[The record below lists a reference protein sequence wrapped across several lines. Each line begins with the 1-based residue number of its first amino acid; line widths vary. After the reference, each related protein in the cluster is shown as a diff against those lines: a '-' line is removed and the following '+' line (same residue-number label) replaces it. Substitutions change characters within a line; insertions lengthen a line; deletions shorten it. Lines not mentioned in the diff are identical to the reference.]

1 MAGPRDAE
9 ITIVGGGA
17 VGAAVAYFLA
27 RDGRDD
33 IQLLEGRGLCE
44 ATSSQAAG
52 FVGQARPTVER
63 ARLTMAAAGVYRN
76 FERETGY
83 PMDYRECGAVRLA
96 LSDAS
101 VGELRQIA
109 ATAEITGLPVEFLTD
124 AQLHDIYPVL
134 TRTEA
139 VKAALWSPTCGYLQ
153 PNSLVN
159 AYISAAR
166 DLGVTVAARAAVTGI
181 GVRDGVIES
190 VSTEARSFRT
200 EQVIIASGPW
210 SAALAR
216 LVGLDLPI
224 VPVLH
229 EYFVT
234 EPVPGWHAD
243 LPCLRI
249 PEVQV
254 YARGESDRVLCGGF
268 EHKGTSIDPRE
279 VTIASKL
286 AARPDWDV
294 LGEFAESLNAF
305 APTVGGAGIA
315 TTFQGWPAFSP
326 DGRFVVG
333 PVSALRGLVFAA
345 ACNAHGVSGSAGL
358 AIHLVESLTGDPS
371 PYVRSL
377 SPDRFIP
384 RTWSWEDARRDA
396 QVVYENYYPMPSRHR
411 EAADG

>member
-1 MAGPRDAE
+1 VAGPRDAE
-9 ITIVGGGA
+9 ITIIGGGA

-27 RDGRDD
+27 RTGRDD
-33 IQLLEGRGLCE
+33 IQLVDGRGLCE

-63 ARLTMAAAGVYRN
+63 ARLTMAAAQVYRD

-83 PMDYRECGAVRLA
+83 PTDYRECGAVRLA

-101 VGELRQIA
+101 VRELRQIA
-109 ATAEITGLPVEFLTD
+109 ETAEITGLPVEFLTD
-124 AQLHDIYPVL
+124 AQLHDVFPVL
-134 TRTEA
+134 ERTES
-139 VKAALWSPTCGYLQ
+139 VRAALWSPTDGYLQ

-159 AYISAAR
+159 AYVSAAR
-166 DLGVTVAARAAVTGI
+166 DLGVTVATHAAVTGI
-181 GVRDGVIES
+181 GVRAGAIES
-190 VSTEARSFRT
+190 VSTDAGRHRT
-200 EQVIIASGPW
+200 DQVIIAAGPW

-234 EPVPGWHAD
+234 EPVCGWHAD

-268 EHKGTSIDPRE
+268 ENSGTSIDPRD
-279 VTIASKL
+279 VTVSSRL

-294 LGEFAESLNAF
+294 LGGFADSLSAF
-305 APTVGGAGIA
+305 APGVADAGIA
-315 TTFQGWPAFSP
+315 ATFQGWPAFSP
-326 DGRFVVG
+326 DGRFIVG
-333 PVSALRGLVFAA
+333 PVSAIRGLALAA
-345 ACNAHGVSGSAGL
+345 GCNAHGVSGSAGL
-358 AIHLVESLTGDPS
+358 AMNLVESLTGDAS

-377 SPDRFIP
+377 SPDRFMP
-384 RTWSWEDARRDA
+384 RTWSWQDARRDA
-396 QVVYENYYPMPSRHR
+396 QAVYENYYPMPVAS
-411 EAADG
+411 

>member
-1 MAGPRDAE
+1 VAGPHDAE
-9 ITIVGGGA
+9 ITIIGGGA

-27 RDGRDD
+27 RDGRRDV
-33 IQLLEGRGLCE
+33 QLLEGRGLCE

-63 ARLTMAAAGVYRN
+63 ARLTMAAAQVYRD

-83 PMDYRECGAVRLA
+83 TMDYRECGAVRLA
-96 LSDAS
+96 LSDTS
-101 VGELRQIA
+101 VRELRQIA
-109 ATAEITGLPVEFLTD
+109 ETAEITGLPVEFLTG
-124 AQLHDIYPVL
+124 AQLRDLYPVL
-134 TRTEA
+134 TRTDS
-139 VKAALWSPTCGYLQ
+139 VRAALWSPTDGYLQ

-159 AYISAAR
+159 AYVSAAR
-166 DLGVTVAARAAVTGI
+166 DLGVSMATHAAVTGI
-181 GVRDGVIES
+181 GVRAGAIES
-190 VSTEARSFRT
+190 VSTESGSYRT
-200 EQVIIASGPW
+200 DQVIIAAGPW

-234 EPVPGWHAD
+234 EPMPGWHAD

-254 YARGESDRVLCGGF
+254 YVRGESDRVLCGGF
-268 EHKGTSIDPRE
+268 ENKGTSIDPRE
-279 VTIASKL
+279 VTVTSRL
-286 AARPDWDV
+286 SARPDWDV
-294 LGEFAESLNAF
+294 LGGFAASLTEFAPEVA
-305 APTVGGAGIA
+305 GAGIA

-326 DGRFVVG
+326 DGRFIVG
-333 PVSALRGLVFAA
+333 PVSAVRGLVFAA

-358 AIHLVESLTGDPS
+358 AMHLVESLTGDPS

-396 QVVYENYYPMPSRHR
+396 QAIYENYYPMPVAS
-411 EAADG
+411 

>member
-1 MAGPRDAE
+1 MPEPRDAE
-9 ITIVGGGA
+9 ITIIGGGA

-27 RDGRDD
+27 REGWRD
-33 IQLLEGRGLCE
+33 IQIVEGRGLCE
-44 ATSSQAAG
+44 ATTSQAAG
-52 FVGQARPTVER
+52 FVGQARPTAER
-63 ARLTMAAAGVYRN
+63 ARLTMAAAEVYRSG

-83 PMDYRECGAVRLA
+83 AMDYRECGAVRLA

-101 VGELRQIA
+101 VAELKQIA
-109 ATAEITGLPVEFLTD
+109 ETAEITGLPVEFLTD
-124 AQLHDIYPVL
+124 AQLHEVYPVL
-134 TRTEA
+134 ERTES
-139 VKAALWSPTCGYLQ
+139 VRAALWSPTCGYLQ
-153 PNSLVN
+153 PNSLVS
-159 AYISAAR
+159 AYVSAAK
-166 DLGVTVAARAAVTGI
+166 DLGVTVTAHAAVTGI
-181 GVRDGVIES
+181 GVRSGAIES
-190 VSTEARSFRT
+190 VATEAGSFRT
-200 EQVIIASGPW
+200 DQVIIAAGPW

-216 LVGLDLPI
+216 LVGLELPI

-268 EHKGTSIDPRE
+268 ENKGTSIDPRE
-279 VTIASKL
+279 VTVASKL

-294 LGEFAESLNAF
+294 LGGFAESLNAF

-333 PVSALRGLVFAA
+333 PVTALRGLVFAA

-384 RTWSWEDARRDA
+384 RTWSWEDVRRDA
-396 QVVYENYYPMPSRHR
+396 QAVYENYYPMPVASS
-411 EAADG
+411 

>member
-1 MAGPRDAE
+1 MTTVAGPRDAE

-27 RDGRDD
+27 REGRKD

-63 ARLTMAAAGVYRN
+63 ARLTMAAAEVFRK

-83 PMDYRECGAVRLA
+83 TMDYRECGAVRLA

-101 VGELRQIA
+101 VAELRQIA
-109 ATAEITGLPVEFLTD
+109 ETAEITGLPVEFLTD
-124 AQLHDIYPVL
+124 SQLHDVYPVL
-134 TRTEA
+134 ERTES
-139 VKAALWSPTCGYLQ
+139 VQAALWSPTCGYLQ
-153 PNSLVN
+153 PNSLVT
-159 AYISAAR
+159 AYVNAAR
-166 DLGVTVAARAAVTGI
+166 DLGVTVATHAAVTDI
-181 GVRDGVIES
+181 GVRRGAIES
-190 VSTEARSFRT
+190 VATEAGSFRT
-200 EQVIIASGPW
+200 EMVIIAAGPW
-210 SAALAR
+210 SAALAG
-216 LVGLDLPI
+216 LAGLDLPL

-234 EPVPGWHAD
+234 EPLRGWHAD

-268 EHKGTSIDPRE
+268 ENHGTSIDPRE
-279 VTIASKL
+279 VTVASRM

-294 LGEFAESLNAF
+294 LGGFASSLSEFAPAV
-305 APTVGGAGIA
+305 AGAGVA

-333 PVSALRGLVFAA
+333 PVSAVRGLVFAA

-358 AIHLVESLTGDPS
+358 AMHLVESLTGDPS

-384 RTWSWEDARRDA
+384 RTWSWEDARRSA
-396 QVVYENYYPMPSRHR
+396 QAVYETYYPMP
-411 EAADG
+411 AAP

>member
-9 ITIVGGGA
+9 ITIIGGGA

-27 RDGRDD
+27 RNGRRD

-63 ARLTMAAAGVYRN
+63 ARLTMAAADVFRR
-76 FERETGY
+76 FEAETGY
-83 PMDYRECGAVRLA
+83 PTDFRECGAVRLA

-101 VGELRQIA
+101 VRELRQIA
-109 ATAEITGLPVEFLTD
+109 ETAESTGLPVEFLTD
-124 AQLHDIYPVL
+124 AQLRDIFPVL
-134 TRTEA
+134 ERTEQ
-139 VKAALWSPTCGYLQ
+139 VKAALWSPTDGYLQ
-153 PNSLVN
+153 PNSLVT

-166 DLGVTVAARAAVTGI
+166 DLGVTVATHAAVTGI
-181 GVRDGVIES
+181 GVRGGAVES
-190 VSTEARSFRT
+190 VSTDAGSCRT
-200 EQVIIASGPW
+200 DQVIIAAGPW

-216 LVGLDLPI
+216 LAGLELPI

-268 EHKGTSIDPRE
+268 ENTGTSIDPRE
-279 VTIASKL
+279 VLVTSRL

-294 LGEFAESLNAF
+294 LGGFAASLSEFAPGLA
-305 APTVGGAGIA
+305 AAGVA
-315 TTFQGWPAFSP
+315 ATFQGWPAFSP
-326 DGRFVVG
+326 DGRFIVG
-333 PVSALRGLVFAA
+333 PVSAITGLAFAA

-358 AIHLVESLTGDPS
+358 AMSLVESLSGNPS
-371 PYVRSL
+371 DYVRSL

-384 RTWSWEDARRDA
+384 RSWSWEDARRDA
-396 QVVYENYYPMPSRHR
+396 QAVYENYYPMPVAS
-411 EAADG
+411 

>member
-1 MAGPRDAE
+1 
-9 ITIVGGGA
+9 

-27 RDGRDD
+27 RDGRRDV
-33 IQLLEGRGLCE
+33 QLLEGRGLCE

-63 ARLTMAAAGVYRN
+63 ARLTMAAAEVYRT

-83 PMDYRECGAVRLA
+83 TMDYRECGAVRLA

-101 VGELRQIA
+101 VAELEQIA

-124 AQLHDIYPVL
+124 AQLHEIYPVL
-134 TRTEA
+134 ERTES
-139 VKAALWSPTCGYLQ
+139 VRAALWSPTCGYLQ
-153 PNSLVN
+153 PNSLVT
-159 AYISAAR
+159 AYVGAAR
-166 DLGVTVAARAAVTGI
+166 DLGVTVTPHAVVTGI
-181 GVRDGVIES
+181 GVRDGAIES
-190 VSTEARSFRT
+190 VTTEAGSVRT
-200 EQVIIASGPW
+200 DQVIIAAGPW

-216 LVGLDLPI
+216 LVGLELPI

-234 EPVPGWHAD
+234 QPVQGWHAG
-243 LPCLRI
+243 LPCLRV

-268 EHKGTSIDPRE
+268 ENKGTSIDPRE
-279 VTIASKL
+279 VTVASKL
-286 AARPDWDV
+286 AARPNWDV
-294 LGEFAESLNAF
+294 LGGFAQSLSGF
-305 APTVGGAGIA
+305 AAAVAEAGIA
-315 TTFQGWPAFSP
+315 ATFQGWPAFSP
-326 DGRFVVG
+326 DGRFIVG
-333 PVSALRGLVFAA
+333 PVSAIHGLSFAA

-358 AIHLVESLTGDPS
+358 AMNLVESLTGDPS

-384 RTWSWEDARRDA
+384 RSWSWEAARREA
-396 QVVYENYYPMPSRHR
+396 QAVYENYYPMPVAS
-411 EAADG
+411 